1 MIRVLMCGPDAP
13 TGGVATHT
21 RCITEE
27 LRKMGVT
34 VIPCTFSGSSTKRM
48 YDRTLGLILH
58 ARRNRKEYDLI
69 HVQSSGGIMSFVS
82 AVAGVIAA
90 KLTSRPLIVT
100 YHYNEPYLPSNFLF
114 GYVIRNLR
122 HLFLVSNLQKKIVL
136 DLFPGYAGIINVIP
150 NGFNKTSFSL
160 MDPARCRES
169 LHLPRN
175 KKIIVIVGNLL
186 EVKGHHFLLEAIRA
200 TGRKD
205 ILCTIIGDGPL
216 KSRLQAEIQAGGL
229 EDQVTLVGFLP
240 LKDLPLWMNAA
251 DIFVLSS
258 LSEGNPTVMFEALGC
273 GLPFVGTRVGGV
285 PDIITSD
292 KYGLLVNPAD
302 AKELAEKIVMALDR
316 TWDREKI
323 SAYAE
328 HYTWENIAK
337 GILNVY
343 DQVV

>member
-1 MIRVLMCGPDAP
+1 MKRVLMCGPDAP

-27 LRKMGVT
+27 LTKMGVT
-34 VIPCTFSGSSTKRM
+34 VIPCTFSGSSLKRM
-48 YDRTLGLILH
+48 YDRTLGLILC
-58 ARRNRKEYDLI
+58 ARKKREEFDLI
-69 HVQSSGGIMSFVS
+69 HVQTSGGISSFVS
-82 AVAGVIAA
+82 AVSGVIAA
-90 KLTSRPLIVT
+90 KLTARPLIVT
-100 YHYNEPYLPSNFLF
+100 YHYNEPHLPSNILF

-122 HLFLVSNLQKKIVL
+122 YLFLVSNLQKKIVL
-136 DLFPGYAGIINVIP
+136 DMFPEYAGIITVIP

-160 MDPARCRES
+160 MDSARCREI
-169 LHLPRN
+169 LNLPRD
-175 KKIIVIVGNLL
+175 KKILVIVGNLL
-186 EVKGHHFLLEAIRA
+186 EVKGHHFLLEAIKA

-205 ILCTIIGDGPL
+205 ILCSIIGDGLL
-216 KSRLQAEIQAGGL
+216 KTRLQAEIKDDGL

-251 DIFVLSS
+251 DAFVLSS

-292 KYGLLVNPAD
+292 EYGLLVNPAD
-302 AKELAEKIVMALDR
+302 SRELAEKILVALGR

-337 GILNVY
+337 GIMNVY
-343 DQVV
+343 EQVV